1 MIKTTGAELR
11 AFLNDQAYWGECAV
25 EEEVITVNGEEIA
38 EGEFSPDKVGDA
50 DLITVD
56 GGYVFDQRPGVD
68 KDWALQTFFN
78 KWRKAQTTVFLSVE
92 VDKGNADAVREAIIA
107 AGGKVK

>member
-1 MIKTTGAELR
+1 VIKTAGAEWR
-11 AFLNDQAYWGECAV
+11 AFWNDQTYWGECAV

-38 EGEFSPDKVGDA
+38 EGEFDIDKVGDA

-56 GGYVFDQRPGVD
+56 GGYVFDQRLGVD
-68 KDWALQTFFN
+68 KDWALQMFFS
-78 KWRKAQTTVFLSVE
+78 KWRKAQTTVYLAVE
-92 VDKGNADAVREAIIA
+92 VHKDKADAVRKAIEA